1 MAVPEAIA
9 SGLFILILVIFISMN
24 LESSITV
31 SIPMPNVVREN
42 FESFT
47 EPVKYDAGIPCGV
60 DLPGCSEGK
69 KCINGFCKGVTIPP
83 LPETGLP
90 IVP

>member
-1 MAVPEAIA
+1 MAIPTAIV

-24 LESSITV
+24 LESMNTIP
-31 SIPMPNVVREN
+31 IPMPNVVREN

-47 EPVKYDAGIPCGV
+47 QPVKYDPGIACGV
-60 DLPGCSEGK
+60 DLPECSEDK
-69 KCINGFCKGVTIPP
+69 RCINGFCKGVTIPP